1 MKTVHER
8 IPLAGLSKL
17 PSVPQIAKVKA
28 GTKRRW
34 LPLLGRILGGAGL
47 SWVGSAFGKE
57 EPLSSW
63 TLDCMH
69 GVGELLVDTPKS
81 LPQNPCSISS
91 LLLRLL
97 REQAALTPGSYPKF
111 TASSGDQ
118 RNGETGLGIESRV
131 GLQRRMEGRGQL
143 GAFTAE
149 DGWG

>member
-34 LPLLGRILGGAGL
+34 LPLLGRVLGGTGL
-47 SWVGSAFGKE
+47 SWVGSALGKE

-81 LPQNPCSISS
+81 LLHLI
-91 LLLRLL
+91 L
-97 REQAALTPGSYPKF
+97 AAEAAQGTGCSYPRF
-111 TASSGDQ
+111 LHQVHS
-118 RNGETGLGIESRV
+118 
-131 GLQRRMEGRGQL
+131 
-143 GAFTAE
+143 
-149 DGWG
+149 